1 MQSTTD
7 TSSSNFNVL
16 SDDAILKTVAK
27 ELNLQPGPV
36 HRVAALFEEGATV
49 PFIARY
55 RQELSGGMDEQQ
67 LRELRD
73 ALENRRELEKRRTA
87 ILENISGQGKLTPEL
102 EKAIRT
108 ADQLTTLEDL
118 YLPYKQK
125 RKTRASVAIERGL
138 EPLANLIWH
147 QKTES
152 GEPEEYA
159 AAYIHPENELPD
171 VEAVLAGARDIV
183 AERVSQQVEVRDRL
197 RKNMRAFATL
207 QAGLTKDGKQ
217 KDEAGTYAT
226 YYDFSSKIKY
236 LKPYQVLAIDRG
248 EREGILSVKLDVWQE
263 RTLDDIDAIIIQ
275 NDHSVFVE
283 ELEDAIADAW
293 KRLLYPS
300 LSREIRGEL
309 SEQAGEHAIAMF
321 AENVRNLLL
330 QPPFSS
336 HRVMGIDPAYRT
348 GCKVAVVN
356 ENGGYLEGTTVY
368 PTPPHSKIAEAKK
381 VLKGLIS
388 THQVQLIAI
397 GNGTGS
403 RETEQVVAELIGELR
418 EENPQKF
425 GELAYLVT
433 SEAGASVYSASDA
446 ARQEFPDLE
455 AAQRG
460 NISIARRVQ
469 DPLAELVKIDP
480 KSIGVGLYQHDV
492 QQTKLMRSLGDVV
505 ESCVNHV
512 GVNLNTASAALLTY
526 VSGLSKKLAE
536 KVVAYR
542 DEIGGFREREQLR
555 KVPGVGPQKFEQAAG
570 FLRIPES
577 PHPLD
582 NTAIH
587 PESYAATEKLC
598 ARLGIDLKQ
607 LPDEKARLNE
617 QLARLEISRLAAELE
632 LGEPTLQLILENLMK
647 PGRDPREELPKPL
660 LRQDVLSISDLK
672 EGTRLQGTV
681 RNVVD
686 FGAFVDIG
694 VKVDGLLHISQM
706 RADGK
711 RVQNVLEELAVGD
724 VISVE
729 VQKIDAARKRIS
741 LKRV

>member
-1 MQSTTD
+1 M
-7 TSSSNFNVL
+7 SSFTPVMM
-16 SDDAILKTVAK
+16 DEEAIRAAVARKLK
-27 ELNLQPGPV
+27 LRPGPV
-36 HRVAALFEEGATV
+36 SKVAALLDEGATV

-55 RQELSGGMDEQQ
+55 RQELSGGMDEVQ

-73 ALENRRELEKRRTA
+73 ALEQRRELEKRRQT
-87 ILENISGQGKLTPEL
+87 ILEAISSQGKLSAEL
-102 EKAIRT
+102 EKAIRA
-108 ADQLTTLEDL
+108 ADELTSLEDL

-138 EPLANLIWH
+138 EPLADLIWD
-147 QKTES
+147 QKTET
-152 GEPEEYA
+152 GAPEDYA
-159 AAYIHPENELPD
+159 AEYINPENELPD

-183 AERVSQQVEVRDRL
+183 AERVSQQVAVRDKL
-197 RKNMRAFATL
+197 RNNMRAFAAL

-217 KDEAGTYAT
+217 KDSAGTYAT

-248 EREGILSVKLDVWQE
+248 EREGILSVKLEVWQE
-263 RTLDDIDAIIIQ
+263 RTLEDIDAIIIQ
-275 NDHSVFVE
+275 NDKAVFVE

-321 AENVRNLLL
+321 AENLRNLLL
-330 QPPFSS
+330 QPPFSA

-356 ENGGYLEGTTVY
+356 ENGAYIEGTTVY
-368 PTPPHSKIAEAKK
+368 PTPPHSKVAEAKTT
-381 VLKGLIS
+381 LKRLIAA
-388 THQVQLIAI
+388 HKIELIAI

-418 EENPQKF
+418 EEQPGKF
-425 GELAYLVT
+425 EALAYLIT
-433 SEAGASVYSASDA
+433 NEAGASVYSASEA
-446 ARQEFPDLE
+446 AREEFPELE

-492 QQTKLMRSLGDVV
+492 QQTRLMRSLGDVV

-542 DEIGGFREREQLR
+542 QEIGGFKSREQLR

-577 PHPLD
+577 PQPLD

-598 ARLGIDLKQ
+598 KRLGIDLTK
-607 LPDEKARLNE
+607 LPDEKARLSE
-617 QLARLEISRLAAELE
+617 QLARLEISRLAGELKV
-632 LGEPTLQLILENLMK
+632 GEPTLQLILENLMK
-647 PGRDPREELPKPL
+647 PGRDPREDLPRPL

-672 EGTRLQGTV
+672 QGTRLQGTV

-711 RVQNVLEELAVGD
+711 RVQNVLEELAAGE

-729 VQKIDAARKRIS
+729 VVKVDAGRKRIS

>member
-1 MQSTTD
+1 MI
-7 TSSSNFNVL
+7 
-16 SDDAILKTVAK
+16 SDDTILKTVAG
-27 ELNLQPGPV
+27 ELNLKPGPAA
-36 HRVAALFEEGATV
+36 RVAALFEEGATV

-67 LRELRD
+67 LRQLRD

-87 ILENISGQGKLTPEL
+87 ILENISSQGKLNPGL
-102 EKAIRT
+102 EKAIR
-108 ADQLTTLEDL
+108 AANQLTTLEDL

-125 RKTRASVAIERGL
+125 RKTRASAAIARGL
-138 EPLANLIWH
+138 EPLADLIWL
-147 QKTES
+147 QKTER
-152 GEPEEYA
+152 GEPEDYA
-159 AAYIHPENELPD
+159 AAYINPEKELPD
-171 VEAVLAGARDIV
+171 AEAVLAGARDIV
-183 AERVSQQVEVRDRL
+183 AERVSQHVAVREKL
-197 RKNMRAFATL
+197 RKNMRSF
-207 QAGLTKDGKQ
+207 AGLTSGVTKDGKQ

-226 YYDFSSKIKY
+226 YYDFSSKIKH

-248 EREGILSVKLDVWQE
+248 EREGILSVKLDIWQE
-263 RTLDDIDAIIIQ
+263 RTLEDIDAIIIQ
-275 NDHSVFVE
+275 NDDSVFVE
-283 ELEDAIADAW
+283 ELEDAVADAW

-309 SEQAGEHAIAMF
+309 SEQAGAHAIAIF

-336 HRVMGIDPAYRT
+336 RRVMGIDPAYRA
-348 GCKVAVVN
+348 GCKVAVVDK
-356 ENGGYLEGTTVY
+356 NGGYLEGTTVY
-368 PTPPHSKIAEAKK
+368 PTPPHNKAAEAKA
-381 VLKGLIS
+381 VLKRLIKA
-388 THQVQLIAI
+388 HNVELIAI

-403 RETEQVVAELIGELR
+403 RETEQVVAGLLGELR
-418 EENPQKF
+418 EENPPAF
-425 GELAYLVT
+425 GELAYLIT
-433 SEAGASVYSASDA
+433 SEAGASVYSASEA
-446 ARQEFPDLE
+446 AREEFPELE

-492 QQTKLMRSLGDVV
+492 QQSSLMRSLDDVV

-512 GVNLNTASAALLTY
+512 GVNLNAASAALLTY

-536 KVVAYR
+536 RIVAYR
-542 DEIGGFREREQLR
+542 QEIGGFRQRAQLR
-555 KVPGVGPQKFEQAAG
+555 KVPGIGPQKFEQAAG

-587 PESYAATEKLC
+587 PESYAAAEKLC
-598 ARLGIDLKQ
+598 TKLGIDLKQ
-607 LPDEKARLNE
+607 LPDEKARIE
-617 QLARLEISRLAAELE
+617 QQTARLERRRLAAELGI
-632 LGEPTLQLILENLMK
+632 GEPTLALLLENLMK
-647 PGRDPREELPKPL
+647 PGRDPREDFDKPL
-660 LRQDVLSISDLK
+660 LRSDMLSISDLTP
-672 EGTRLQGTV
+672 GTRLKGTV

-694 VKVDGLLHISQM
+694 VKTDGLLHISNM
-706 RADGK
+706 RADGR
-711 RVQNVLEELAVGD
+711 RVRNVHEELAVGD
-724 VISVE
+724 VIDVE
-729 VQKIDAARKRIS
+729 VGDIDAARKRIS